1 MSWKRK
7 TTENI
12 SYAEVLANEERTARV
27 PKGERVLE
35 HRHNRRQKLSDIIST
50 FRRFLIW

>member
-12 SYAEVLANEERTARV
+12 SYAEVLANEERAARV
-27 PKGERVLE
+27 PKDERVSG
-35 HRHNRRQKLSDIIST
+35 HRRSRRKFSDMVLT
-50 FRRFLIW
+50 LRRFLIW